1 LATGL
6 ALELQARCQT
16 WDRERGTAFS
26 FNISI
31 QYHFFIALFVSFVY
45 VRAMKMTKRTG
56 KIKKYAK
63 AATPP
68 APDTKPKPSD
78 GAQVELENPPPDYLL
93 EEAMKEPDRKLLEEY
108 IQAIKVLRDNKRFTF
123 REISEWLK
131 QYGVVADH
139 NAIYRA
145 YIRHMSNQDAAH
157 VAEVHAHEEDERNA
171 G

>member
-1 LATGL
+1 
-6 ALELQARCQT
+6 
-16 WDRERGTAFS
+16 
-26 FNISI
+26 
-31 QYHFFIALFVSFVY
+31 
-45 VRAMKMTKRTG
+45 MKMTKRIG
-56 KIKKYAK
+56 KTKRAK
-63 AATPP
+63 AASP

-78 GAQVELENPPPDYLL
+78 GAQVVELENPPPDYLL

-131 QYGVVADH
+131 QYGVIADH

-157 VAEVHAHEEDERNA
+157 VAEVHAHEEDERN
-171 G
+171 GD